1 MDYKNFKEIEEA
13 KEIRDA
19 LIRAFQEGFT
29 LKKDDD
35 EIISLGNLI
44 PWYYNIIQMD
54 QNEELIKK
62 ITDDSFIAKGQ
73 TLDNIA
79 ALYNAFRYPDE
90 TDDEL
95 RKRILEELKEERG
108 IEI

>member
-19 LIRAFQEGFT
+19 LTRAFQEGFI
-29 LKKDDD
+29 LKKDDE

-54 QNEELIKK
+54 QHEELIEK
-62 ITDDSFIAKGQ
+62 ITDDPYLAKGKY
-73 TLDNIA
+73 LDRLAELHDKYRN
-79 ALYNAFRYPDE
+79 PGE
-90 TDDEL
+90 TDEKF

-108 IEI
+108 LGI